1 MSYTHQP
8 RCRLLPVQTQVISV
22 LLAITTFP
30 VLTISRSLLT
40 NIDNA
45 LDDSHHAFIGAPEV
59 GRLTYLQLGADF

>member
-8 RCRLLPVQTQVISV
+8 RCCLLPVQTQVISV

-59 GRLTYLQLGADF
+59 GRPTYLQLRVDF

>member
-1 MSYTHQP
+1 M
-8 RCRLLPVQTQVISV
+8 ISV

-59 GRLTYLQLGADF
+59 GRLTYLQLGVDF